1 MSAAGEGW
9 TAPSYTVGDTS
20 KIEGGYSPREPN
32 NWGRWGADDVRGT
45 ANLIESQ
52 AIVAAAGLVGKGRTF
67 CLAHPIGRRDAPHSI
82 IRDPPR
88 HYFTAT
94 GTDSVAGSVSNPY
107 APGFDF
113 NDDAID
119 MPLQGS
125 TQWDGLAHVQTHD
138 TLYNGFWAG
147 TVTATG
153 SKVVSIDHLRT
164 SFVGRGVLLDVALH
178 VGEGKLEPGFR
189 IEPDLLD
196 ATAAAQG
203 VHVGAGDILLI
214 RTGHMSDWAQL
225 RSAADREAFEHTPV
239 PGLTG
244 ACAAWLREHDVAAL
258 ASDTRCV
265 EVIPSGDPEGRPA
278 PLHVACL
285 VDLGLTLGELW
296 ALDELAADCAQDGRY
311 EFLLVA
317 PPLNIA
323 GAVGSPL
330 NPIAIK

>member
-1 MSAAGEGW
+1 MSAATARGDYTPGEH
-9 TAPSYTVGDTS
+9 
-20 KIEGGYSPREPN
+20 N
-32 NWGRWGADDVRGT
+32 NWGRWGEDDRRGT
-45 ANLIESQ
+45 ANLIEP
-52 AIVAAAGLVGKGRTF
+52 AAVVAAAGLVSTGRVF
-67 CLAHPIGRRDAPHSI
+67 CLAHAIGRPDAPHSVV
-82 IRDPPR
+82 RDAPR

-94 GTDSVAGSVSNPY
+94 GTDSVAGHPAAPAT

-125 TQWDGLAHVQTHD
+125 TQWDGLAHVQTQD

-153 SKVVSIDHLRT
+153 SKAVSIDHLRA
-164 SFVGRGVLLDVALH
+164 SFVGRGVLLDVARHLG
-178 VGEGKLEPGFR
+178 VDGLVPGFR
-189 IEPDLLD
+189 IEPALLD
-196 ATAAAQG
+196 EVEAAQG
-203 VHVGAGDILLI
+203 VRVGAGDLLLI
-214 RTGHMSDWAQL
+214 RTGHMRNWADL
-225 RSAADREAFEHTPV
+225 RTAGDREAFEHTPV

-244 ACAAWLREHDVAAL
+244 NCVPWLHERDVAAL

-265 EVIPSGDPEGRPA
+265 EVIPSGDPDGRPA
-278 PLHVACL
+278 PLHVGCL

-296 ALDELAADCAQDGRY
+296 ALDELAADCAADGRY
-311 EFLLVA
+311 AFLLVA

-323 GAVGSPL
+323 EAVGSPL